1 MLYYAS
7 IVSEGLPIT
16 TVSRPGGGDS
26 VVIGRPS
33 GGRRADGLNK
43 GIYGSFTGVQKKQE
57 QSIVVHTYAICIVRI
72 AQMIISQP
80 RRKDRANYARLY

>member
-57 QSIVVHTYAICIVRI
+57 QSIVVQYAILMHC
-72 AQMIISQP
+72 A
-80 RRKDRANYARLY
+80 DRTDDNIPTEKKGQSERC